1 MTFVAVYR
9 GTSRL
14 AEIVTEADLVLHWGR
29 AFVVTVTVELGVL
42 VPWLRVAEPRL
53 LRRGAI
59 VLLGQMATHPWVWFV
74 LPALPFA
81 HAVYWAIAETF
92 AVLVE
97 AVLYRLTLPLSWRR
111 ALLVSFVANAASVGV
126 GLMLRAAHML

>member
-1 MTFVAVYR
+1 
-9 GTSRL
+9 
-14 AEIVTEADLVLHWGR
+14 VTEADLVLHWGR
-29 AFVVTVTVELGVL
+29 AFVVTAAVELGVL
-42 VPWLRVAEPRL
+42 VPGLRAAEPRL

-97 AVLYRLTLPLSWRR
+97 ALLYRLTLPLAWRR
-111 ALLVSFVANAASVGV
+111 ALLMSLLANAASVAV
-126 GLMLRAAHML
+126 GFVLRMARWL